1 MIASG
6 ADGAAQ
12 VAAEEARKKKVNAAK
27 KERRDYNLNTRV
39 AKENGLTK
47 PGQGKG
53 PTLRGPLKAPPAGAK
68 SAKDAATE
76 PTLEEL
82 ESTLMPLV
90 KQGDAKVK
98 AGEVAAGLAL
108 FQQAMDGFRE
118 AGHKRPKLK
127 EKMDAAK
134 ELLIEQQVAS
144 DAAAAAAPEP
154 EPALDISVEVDASV
168 DVAPA
173 EGEDPDLDDNE
184 C

>member
-1 MIASG
+1 
-6 ADGAAQ
+6 
-12 VAAEEARKKKVNAAK
+12 
-27 KERRDYNLNTRV
+27 
-39 AKENGLTK
+39 
-47 PGQGKG
+47 
-53 PTLRGPLKAPPAGAK
+53 
-68 SAKDAATE
+68 
-76 PTLEEL
+76 
-82 ESTLMPLV
+82 MPLV